1 MKRPGSLLALLLL
14 LVGLAV
20 PVQAQQ
26 FGGTLA
32 VGDEDVFVGETR
44 NMAFPGLVYVF
55 HREGEDGMWKEAAQL
70 TPSDASD
77 KADGFG
83 RALAAEGR
91 TLLVGANSQNASAG
105 AVYVFWK
112 NDDGAWAEAARL
124 SASDGVEGTGFGTAV
139 ALSGDVALVS
149 SSGRD
154 EKIGAVYVLRR
165 DADGAWA
172 EHTKL
177 TASDGQAGD
186 GFGATLALD
195 GDAILVGAPAQNEST
210 GAVYVFRHDAASD
223 SWSETGKLEADGLE
237 EGNRFGASLGIKK
250 GFLYAGAP
258 RFGGREGVVFV
269 FEQDP
274 DTGTWTQQT
283 RLAPFVAGRNT
294 QFGSSIA
301 FDGDDVWIGT
311 PGDARSTGAL
321 YVFQRDDASGS
332 WTGATKRGGHNLQPR
347 ASFANTMTIQGDLA
361 VVGATGVDFGQGAAI
376 VFERDADGAW
386 RQKNTVINE
395 MKGYASIVGGEVKCN
410 DDKAAL
416 WECSD
421 VDLVSFLSI
430 KDMGGGRG
438 VGMNDIWGW
447 TDPETGKEYALVGRT
462 DGAVF
467 IDVSDPFNPVY
478 VGELP
483 KTEGSRTSAWRDIK
497 VYKDH
502 AFIVADGAGEHGM
515 QVFDLAQLRNVT
527 NPPVTFEATVLY
539 DKIASAHNIVINE
552 ETGFAFSVGSSGG
565 GETCGGGLHMINIQ
579 EPTNPTFASC
589 FADPTTGRRKT
600 GYVHDAQCVIYH
612 GPDTEHQGKEI
623 CLGSNE
629 TALSIADVTDKE
641 NPVALAMASYPNVA
655 YTHQGWLTEDHTYF
669 YMNDEGDEPQGLVDG
684 TRTLVWDVSDLDD
697 PILVKEYIAETKTT
711 DHNLYIRGNLMYQS
725 NYGSGLRIL
734 DITNPENPVE
744 VGFFDTVPYD
754 GGGGSWSNYPYFKSG
769 VIVVT
774 SMREGLF
781 LLKKKDIDI

>member
-1 MKRPGSLLALLLL
+1 MNRPGALLVLLFL

-26 FGGTLA
+26 FGGALA
-32 VGDEDVFVGETR
+32 VGDEEIFVGETR
-44 NMAFPGLVYVF
+44 NQAFPGIVYVF
-55 HREGEDGMWKEAAQL
+55 HRDGEDGMWKETAQL
-70 TPSDASD
+70 TPSDAAD
-77 KADGFG
+77 KAEGFG

-91 TLLVGANSQNASAG
+91 TLLVGANAQNASTG
-105 AVYVFWK
+105 IVYVFWK
-112 NDDGAWAEAARL
+112 DDAGAWTEVARL
-124 SASDGVEGTGFGTAV
+124 SASDGIEGTGFGTAV
-139 ALSGDVALVS
+139 TLSGDVALIS

-154 EKIGAVYVLRR
+154 EKTGAVYVFRR
-165 DADGAWA
+165 DADGLWS
-172 EHTKL
+172 EHAKL
-177 TASDGQAGD
+177 AGSDTQAGD

-195 GDAILVGAPAQNEST
+195 GDVMLAGAPSQNEST

-223 SWSETGKLEADGLE
+223 TWTEAGKLEAAGLE
-237 EGNRFGASLGIKK
+237 EGNSFGSTLGIQN

-258 RFGGREGVVFV
+258 RFGGREGAVFV
-269 FEQDP
+269 FEQDA
-274 DTGTWTQQT
+274 DTGEWTQQT
-283 RLAPFVAGRNT
+283 RLAPFAAQRNN
-294 QFGSSIA
+294 QFGASIA

-321 YVFQRDDASGS
+321 YVFRRDASTGS
-332 WTGATKRGGHNLQPR
+332 WTGATKRGGRDLQPR
-347 ASFANTMTIQGDLA
+347 SSFANTMTIQGNLA
-361 VVGATGVDFGQGAAI
+361 VVGATGVDFRQGAAI
-376 VFERDADGAW
+376 VYERDADGAW
-386 RQKNTVINE
+386 HEKNMIVNE
-395 MKGYASIVGGEVKCN
+395 AKGYASIVGGEVKCN
-410 DDKAAL
+410 DDKAAS

-421 VDLVSFLSI
+421 IDLISFLSI

-438 VGMNDIWGW
+438 IGINDIWGW
-447 TDPETGKEYALVGRT
+447 TDPETDKEYALVGRN
-462 DGAVF
+462 DAAVF

-483 KTEGSRTSAWRDIK
+483 KTEGSRTSVWRDIK

-515 QVFDLAQLRNVT
+515 QVFDLAQLRAVT

-539 DKIASAHNIVINE
+539 DKIASVHNIVINE

-579 EPTNPTFASC
+579 EPTNPTFVSC

-600 GYVHDAQCVIYH
+600 GYVHDAQCVVYH

-623 CLGSNE
+623 CFGSNE
-629 TALSIADVTDKE
+629 TALSIADVTDKD
-641 NPVALAMASYPNVA
+641 NPVPLAMASYPNVA
-655 YTHQGWLTEDHTYF
+655 YAHQGWLTEDHIYF
-669 YMNDEGDEPQGLVDG
+669 YMNDEGDEPRGLVDG

-744 VGFFDTVPYD
+744 VGFFDTVPYE

-769 VIVVT
+769 VIIVT

-781 LLKKKDIDI
+781 VLKKKDVDI